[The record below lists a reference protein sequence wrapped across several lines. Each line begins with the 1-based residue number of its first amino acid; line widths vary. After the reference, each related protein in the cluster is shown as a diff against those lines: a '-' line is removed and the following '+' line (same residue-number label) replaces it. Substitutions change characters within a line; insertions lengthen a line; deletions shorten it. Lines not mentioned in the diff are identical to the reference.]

1 MTQPS
6 DNKNA
11 FTHTDL
17 SSLKAPLLSVR
28 NLEIR
33 FSDRTGDA
41 PAVHKLSYQLGH
53 GRTLG
58 VVGESGCGKTITA
71 LAILDLLDPP
81 GKITEGEIKLE
92 GKDLRLL
99 SSDTRAKIRGSKMG
113 MVFQEPLT
121 ALNPVFTIGEQIAEV
136 VVQHLH
142 FSKKDA
148 SSRAIEL
155 LDLVRVPSPDK
166 RIRDYP
172 HQLSG
177 GLRQRAMIAMAIAG
191 EPILLIADEPT
202 TALDVTVQSQIL
214 DLFLDLQQQT
224 NMTIQFISHDLAVVS
239 EIADEVLVLY
249 AGRVVERASAQALFS
264 NPLHPYSRGLLETMP
279 RLDTTLKRLP
289 AIPGQIPVIS
299 NLPTGCPFRDRCPI
313 AAPECSIQE
322 PKVTE
327 VGHDHWV
334 ACLKVDPP

>member
-17 SSLKAPLLSVR
+17 PSLKAPLLSVR

-33 FSDRTGDA
+33 FSDRAGDA

-99 SSDTRAKIRGSKMG
+99 SSATRAKIRGSKIG

-334 ACLKVDPP
+334 ACLKVNPP

>member
-33 FSDRTGDA
+33 FSDRIGDA

-99 SSDTRAKIRGSKMG
+99 SSDTRAKIRGSKIG

-155 LDLVRVPSPDK
+155 LDLVRVPSPEK